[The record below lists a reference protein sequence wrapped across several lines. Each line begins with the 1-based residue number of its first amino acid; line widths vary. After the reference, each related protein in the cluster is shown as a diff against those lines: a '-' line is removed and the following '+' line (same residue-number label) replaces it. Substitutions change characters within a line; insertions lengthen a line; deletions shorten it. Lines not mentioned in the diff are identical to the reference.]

1 MKLVPVCLMIMIVSA
16 GGVWGKANDVAGK
29 QVPAKASV
37 NQLRPQEQALFDA
50 VKAGDKEQVK
60 KLIADGVDVNC
71 RPAPEWETPL
81 FLAIECGYRT
91 DSAYSEMPQL
101 LISAGADIHASVRY
115 FRNLNDWPCTLNP
128 PIQAFQFALL
138 QDYPSAKVV
147 SSLLDAGADVNEA
160 FRKVEASRSESPS
173 DENRS
178 VFSRWT
184 LRMQKST
191 PLIAVLS
198 KSFPGKTEISSRAN
212 EAVAILLIER
222 GADITVDTDFGLSSL
237 NLAIRSNSRK
247 AAMLLIEKGVLKHM
261 NPEQKRSAYGM
272 ALFTNFV
279 SMLKILRE
287 NGIMPSLPKKMYNK
301 SLEISIQLCDLE
313 GIRTLIEYGADPVPE
328 DFINR
333 RTDLPLV
340 ELLSWC
346 SGKHPLPELR
356 KTIRTMINH
365 GASIDQCDYRGD
377 YPLGIGITKQHK
389 TPEQNLREIEILLDF
404 GANPN
409 LLRTK
414 APSPLAL
421 AIHRNSRRIVELLL
435 KHGADPAKPIRDTN
449 GSTLTPVELAEK
461 LEEKDILE
469 LLKEYQQRKAEA
481 PK

>member
-138 QDYPSAKVV
+138 QQYVSFKVV
-147 SSLLDAGADVNEA
+147 SSLLDAGADVNET
-160 FRKVEASRSESPS
+160 FRKVEAVCTPLSSVQQHFDPRNLVLQMQESS
-173 DENRS
+173 
-178 VFSRWT
+178 
-184 LRMQKST
+184 
-191 PLIAVLS
+191 PLIAVMSKRSYTGTPSKANDAVAVFLIEQGADITAVTKIGLS
-198 KSFPGKTEISSRAN
+198 TLNLAISSGLHKA
-212 EAVAILLIER
+212 AILLI
-222 GADITVDTDFGLSSL
+222 
-237 NLAIRSNSRK
+237 K
-247 AAMLLIEKGVLKHM
+247 KGVLNHM
-261 NPEQKRSAYGM
+261 NPDQKRSAYGM

-279 SMLKILRE
+279 PMLKILRH
-287 NGIMPSLPKKMYNK
+287 NGIMPSLPKKMYDR
-301 SLEISIQLCDLE
+301 SLGVSIQLCDLE

-340 ELLSWC
+340 MLMSWC

-356 KTIRTMINH
+356 KTIRTIINH

-377 YPLGIGITKQHK
+377 YPLGIAITKHYK
-389 TPEQNLREIEILLDF
+389 TLEQNLQEIEMLVDF
-404 GANPN
+404 GADMN
-409 LLRTK
+409 RFHDK
-414 APSPLAL
+414 GPSPLAL

-435 KHGADPAKPIRDTN
+435 KHGADPAKLIRDTN
-449 GSTLTPVELAEK
+449 GNGLTPVELAEK
-461 LEEKDILE
+461 LGLLDIAQLLRTYQMKDKGNL
-469 LLKEYQQRKAEA
+469 Q
-481 PK
+481 